1 MNKKDFDNCS
11 TIIVGKNASRTGHV
25 LMSHNEDDM
34 NCVVQIHHIPRMSH
48 KEDEV
53 LVFDDADRV
62 IPQVSETLAYTW
74 SEFRSPN
81 GESFADGFMNEYG
94 VAVVSNG
101 CGGSKIS
108 ETEPVLKGIGAG
120 FQGGQVAALAA
131 EAEGPGDAQSR
142 QGRHRAAGKALG

>member
-62 IPQVSETLAYTW
+62 IPQVSETLA
-74 SEFRSPN
+74 
-81 GESFADGFMNEYG
+81 
-94 VAVVSNG
+94 
-101 CGGSKIS
+101 
-108 ETEPVLKGIGAG
+108 
-120 FQGGQVAALAA
+120 
-131 EAEGPGDAQSR
+131 
-142 QGRHRAAGKALG
+142 

>member
-62 IPQVSETLAYTW
+62 VPQVSETLAYTW

-94 VAVVSNG
+94 VAVVSIG
-101 CGGSKIS
+101 CGGS
-108 ETEPVLKGIGAG
+108 
-120 FQGGQVAALAA
+120 
-131 EAEGPGDAQSR
+131 
-142 QGRHRAAGKALG
+142 